1 LSISCLIISNGVRL
15 LILTGYRRENGAVGF
30 RNHIVVIS
38 SVVCANV
45 AVEKLCQQE
54 KEDVIPLTHPL
65 GCAQL
70 GDDYALTF
78 NTLAGLGA
86 NPNVGAV
93 LIVGL
98 GCEKLEPA
106 KLAAAISKT
115 GKPVEYLTIQEE
127 GGITRTIE
135 QGSKILAGFYNYLQ
149 KQKRVPAEPADIVLG
164 LECGGSDATSGIAA
178 NPAVGAASDL
188 LIEAGGTVILSE
200 TTELIGAEHILARRA
215 ENEAV
220 KKELLAVIARAE
232 ERARGAGVDIRGAQP
247 APGNIEGGLTTIEEK
262 SLGCVH
268 KAGSSTVRG
277 VLDYGEAPQK
287 KGLLVM
293 DTAGFDVE
301 SVTGMVAGGSQ
312 IIVFTTGR
320 GTPVGN
326 AVAPVIKVTG
336 NPRTAKT
343 MKEHIDVDVS
353 SVILGEE
360 TLEEAGQRLYER
372 IIATAS
378 GSLTL
383 SEQLGHRE
391 IAISRL
397 YPTI

>member
-1 LSISCLIISNGVRL
+1 M
-15 LILTGYRRENGAVGF
+15 
-30 RNHIVVIS
+30 
-38 SVVCANV
+38 
-45 AVEKLCQQE
+45 
-54 KEDVIPLTHPL
+54 
-65 GCAQL
+65 
-70 GDDYALTF
+70 
-78 NTLAGLGA
+78 
-86 NPNVGAV
+86 
-93 LIVGL
+93 
-98 GCEKLEPA
+98 
-106 KLAAAISKT
+106 
-115 GKPVEYLTIQEE
+115 EYLTIQEE

-135 QGSKILAGFYNYLQ
+135 QGSKILAGYYNYLQ

-188 LIEAGGTVILSE
+188 LIEAGGTVILCE
-200 TTELIGAEHILARRA
+200 TTELIGAEQVLARRA